1 MRLRVWD
8 LPTRLFHWLLVGA
21 VATCAV
27 SGFLL
32 PSRWLG
38 WHFAAGYLLAAL
50 LAFRLVWAFFGPEHS
65 RWPGFCPKPGAVIA
79 HLRAVAAGRPHT
91 SIGHNPAGG
100 AMILALLLT
109 LTLLALSGLL
119 TVGGMLKQG
128 PFAFFMPYDAAMAV
142 KELHEAA
149 ANLLM
154 ALAATHILGV
164 VVESRLLREW
174 LIGAM
179 ITGWK
184 RAPDGS
190 APPRARAPMAAAL
203 AVAAVAAVI
212 GGGLALSRLPK
223 AGWHPL
229 TAPAAYTQDCGS
241 CHMAY
246 HPSLLSAASW
256 RQVMAHLDT
265 HYGEDASLPA
275 PRRDAIAQWLTANAA
290 EQWDTLAAH
299 RLGRAPLAADG
310 LLTSNSWWKR
320 KHRHL
325 EPAVFQRTAI
335 KTAENCAACHRDAT
349 SGLFNPQAIVIPNP

>member
-8 LPTRLFHWLLVGA
+8 LPTRLFHWLLVAG

-27 SGFLL
+27 TGFLL
-32 PSRWLG
+32 PSRWLA

-50 LAFRLVWAFFGPEHS
+50 LVFRLVWAFFGPEHS

-79 HLRAVAAGRPHT
+79 HVRAVLAGRPHA

-109 LTLLALSGLL
+109 LTLLVGSGLL
-119 TVGGMLKQG
+119 TVGGMLKLG

-154 ALAATHILGV
+154 VLAATHILGV
-164 VVESRLLREW
+164 IVESRLLREW

-179 ITGWK
+179 LTGWK

-190 APPRARAPMAAAL
+190 PTPRPRAPWAAPLAAL
-203 AVAAVAAVI
+203 AVAATV
-212 GGGLALSRLPK
+212 GGGMALSHLPK

-229 TAPAAYTQDCGS
+229 PPLPAYAQECGT

-246 HPSLLSAASW
+246 HPSLLSADSW

-265 HYGEDASLPA
+265 HYGENAGLP
-275 PRRDAIAQWLTANAA
+275 PQRRDAIAQWLTANAA
-290 EQWDTLAAH
+290 EQWDTLASH

-310 LLTSNSWWKR
+310 LLSSNSWWKR

-325 EPAVFQRTAI
+325 DPAVFQRAAI
-335 KTAENCAACHRDAT
+335 KTSENCAACHRDAT
-349 SGLFNPQAIVIPNP
+349 SGLFTPQAIHIPAP